1 MRAIAFWFV
10 VVVGLACGLPGKLA
24 NAGEPATSWSD
35 IAQQV
40 IPAIVNIW
48 VERISRSVDSNSP
61 TEQRKIFSGSG
72 FIVDPSGEIVTNK
85 HLIEGA
91 LSIIVTLKDGTELRA
106 KLLAA
111 ASIADVAVLKVGADR
126 ALPSLKLA
134 NGDSARIGDPVLAVG
149 NPLGVGT
156 SLSAGIISALNR
168 DLRDSPM
175 DDYIQTDAA
184 INYGNSG
191 GPLIDTNGEVVGLNT
206 ALVTTTKNEGS
217 MGLGFAISSSVLTHV
232 LRHLRDRTP
241 LGWIGT
247 HVQDTTPDL
256 AKAFGLRAASGFI
269 VTAVDANSPAHEV
282 GLQSGDIILRYGR
295 EKPRDARALM
305 RDIGR
310 TPVGTTVN
318 LLVWKSGRERTIAT
332 VVRAWP
338 NLVQSSEATLAGKD
352 AQLPLQSPDLGMLL
366 APVTDAARKRYAL
379 GDVNGIAVVAV
390 DQESEAYGKGI
401 TPGDVIE
408 KVQDTA
414 VNAARDFRRLVQE
427 AAGQNETVALLV
439 LRKAARPDAG
449 GRGEGVAAAPEL
461 RWIVLHADSGHLA
474 GTADQ
479 SPIQAP
485 HKPSGMSGPAD
496 AETPAGNE

>member
-1 MRAIAFWFV
+1 MRSIGLWFSVVASLAF
-10 VVVGLACGLPGKLA
+10 GLPHKLA
-24 NAGEPATSWSD
+24 NAGEPVTSWSD

-40 IPAIVNIW
+40 VPAIVNLW
-48 VERISRSVDSNSP
+48 VERISRSDDSSA
-61 TEQRKIFSGSG
+61 TEQRKTYSGSG

-91 LSIIVTLKDGTELRA
+91 FSIIVMLKDGTELPA

-111 ASIADVAVLKVGADR
+111 AAIADIAVLKVQTDR

-134 NGDSARIGDPVLAVG
+134 NGDMARIGDPVLAVG
-149 NPLGVGT
+149 NPLGIGT

-217 MGLGFAISSSVLTHV
+217 MGLGFAISSTVLTHV
-232 LRHLRDRTP
+232 LRHLRDRSP

-247 HVQDTTPDL
+247 HVQDMTPDL
-256 AKAFGLRAASGFI
+256 ANAFGARAATGFI
-269 VTAVDANSPAHEV
+269 VTAVDANSPADEV
-282 GLQSGDIILRYGR
+282 GLRSGDIILRYGR
-295 EKPRDARALM
+295 EMPTDARALM

-310 TPVGTTVN
+310 TPVGTTVD
-318 LLVWKSGRERTIAT
+318 LLVWQSGHERTIAT

-338 NLVQSSEATLAGKD
+338 NLVQSSGATLAGGD
-352 AQLPLQSPDLGMLL
+352 AQVPPQSPDLGMLL
-366 APVTDAARKRYAL
+366 APITDAARKRYSL
-379 GDVNGIAVVAV
+379 GDVRGVAVVAV
-390 DQESEAYGKGI
+390 DNESEAYSKGI

-408 KVQDTA
+408 KVQDATVTA
-414 VNAARDFRRLVQE
+414 PRDFLGLVQK
-427 AAGQNETVALLV
+427 AAGKNEAVALLV
-439 LRKAARPDAG
+439 RRKAARRDAG
-449 GRGEGVAAAPEL
+449 RHGEGGASIPEL
-461 RWIVLHADSGHLA
+461 RWIVLHADSARLVGRP
-474 GTADQ
+474 DQ
-479 SPIQAP
+479 SPLQAP
-485 HKPSGMSGPAD
+485 HKPSRMPGRASAD
-496 AETPAGNE
+496 EEARD

>member
-1 MRAIAFWFV
+1 MRSIVLWFSV
-10 VVVGLACGLPGKLA
+10 AASLACALPDTLA
-24 NAGEPATSWSD
+24 NAGEPVTSWSD

-48 VERISRSVDSNSP
+48 VERISRSDDSSA
-61 TEQRKIFSGSG
+61 TEQRKTFSGSG

-91 LSIIVTLKDGTELRA
+91 FSIIVTLEDGTELPA

-111 ASIADVAVLKVGADR
+111 ASIADVAVLKVEAHR

-134 NGDSARIGDPVLAVG
+134 NGDLARIGDPVLAFG
-149 NPLGVGT
+149 NPLGIGT

-269 VTAVDANSPAHEV
+269 VTAVDANSPAQRSGPTV
-282 GLQSGDIILRYGR
+282 GRYHL
-295 EKPRDARALM
+295 AL
-305 RDIGR
+305 
-310 TPVGTTVN
+310 
-318 LLVWKSGRERTIAT
+318 W
-332 VVRAWP
+332 
-338 NLVQSSEATLAGKD
+338 AGE
-352 AQLPLQSPDLGMLL
+352 
-366 APVTDAARKRYAL
+366 AARCPR
-379 GDVNGIAVVAV
+379 
-390 DQESEAYGKGI
+390 
-401 TPGDVIE
+401 
-408 KVQDTA
+408 
-414 VNAARDFRRLVQE
+414 
-427 AAGQNETVALLV
+427 
-439 LRKAARPDAG
+439 
-449 GRGEGVAAAPEL
+449 
-461 RWIVLHADSGHLA
+461 
-474 GTADQ
+474 
-479 SPIQAP
+479 
-485 HKPSGMSGPAD
+485 AD
-496 AETPAGNE
+496 A